1 MRRTSPTMLIVA
13 AIGLIPFMHAS
24 SQKQVDSRTAASSA
38 TIKRVQVNAQT
49 ITALPRGKKYVV
61 DLTQRGVTYE
71 FDAKTDLSRV
81 MVRTAQGA
89 VAIGPW
95 VEKTFLKGKLAGLK
109 WRSQSF
115 FIKTRPAGTFTPPSG
130 TLPSSGPSKLITCD
144 SQICSCRGQDSCD
157 DMLDN
162 TPLCGDIRFCK
173 IDPISRQEVCS
184 CAIRGSLL

>member
-1 MRRTSPTMLIVA
+1 MRRISPTMLLVA
-13 AIGLIPFMHAS
+13 AIGLMPLMYAR
-24 SQKQVDSRTAASSA
+24 SQRKVDSRTAARSA

-49 ITALPRGKKYVV
+49 ITALPRGKRYVV

-109 WRSQSF
+109 WNSQSF
-115 FIKTRPAGTFTPPSG
+115 FIRSRPAGPLTPPSG
-130 TLPSSGPSKLITCD
+130 TPPADPSKLISCGP
-144 SQICSCRGQDSCD
+144 QICSCIGEYSCD
-157 DMLDN
+157 EMIDL
-162 TPLCGDIRFCK
+162 TPLCGDIFFCK
-173 IDPISRQEVCS
+173 VDPISRQQVCS
-184 CAIRGSLL
+184 CAIRSPQ